1 MGRDVS
7 AARWLTLA
15 VLGFGAIAFL
25 AIRWRL
31 HGDALANPDIAGI
44 LYNAD
49 LILDGGLPYRDTAE
63 IKPPGAFGIVASA
76 TALLG
81 RGLGALQTF
90 YSGWLLLGAPA
101 IWVAAVGEGGAQR
114 RIAAA
119 IAVTVYLFY
128 IGMFTYNYSGWM
140 VPLYAWSFAAVVRG
154 LDRGGVVWPLVGG
167 ALATL
172 ATLTIQRAG
181 VLGPLAVVLWV
192 LACRRGAPGARPKT
206 LLLWI
211 AGAAAAAL
219 PLLAIYVVA
228 GHGGDLVAAV
238 LPFDTAN
245 EYAGAA
251 EGRSPWKL
259 LAAVLDQFIA
269 VFGLGAAVI
278 FCATAAHLG
287 LARRGLK
294 VERPIRGWLF
304 LAASVVGVGLGGAR
318 YYIHYLPQYV
328 PAVALLC
335 GDVALVAFV
344 GGAFGASRRAS
355 WLPRAMLA
363 VLAIVT
369 IKAGADVAGGRA
381 ERYEGRPAR
390 VGNGRTAPQ
399 VVGAIIAQQ
408 TSPEDRIF
416 VWGWS
421 AWPTYYWADRR
432 APGRVYKPLGTLTT
446 FNQNTSFALG
456 EGAKLRRGP
465 ALDAFLDEFNA
476 NAPVYVVVSN
486 SFTASFGSPHDPLLE
501 FTAFEQQLQREYRVE
516 QRIGDVVLLRRR
528 VE

>member
-1 MGRDVS
+1 M
-7 AARWLTLA
+7 
-15 VLGFGAIAFL
+15 LGLGVIAFV

-31 HGDALANPDIAGI
+31 HGDAVANPDIAGI

-63 IKPPGAFGIVASA
+63 IKPPGAFGIVAIA
-76 TALLG
+76 IALFG
-81 RGLGALQTF
+81 RGLGALQTV
-90 YSGWLLLGAPA
+90 YSGWLLLGALA
-101 IWVAAVGEGGAQR
+101 IWVAAVAEGGAKR

-119 IAVTVYLFY
+119 IAVAVYLFY

-140 VPLYAWSFAAVVRG
+140 VPLYACSFAAIVRG
-154 LDRGGVVWPLVGG
+154 LDRGGIVWPLLGG
-167 ALATL
+167 AFATL

-181 VLGPLAVVLWV
+181 VLGPLAVLLWV
-192 LACRRGAPGARPKT
+192 LACRRGAAGGRPKT

-211 AGAAAAAL
+211 IGATVAAL
-219 PLLAIYVVA
+219 PLLAVYTAA

-238 LPFDTAN
+238 LPFGTAN

-259 LAAVLDQFIA
+259 IGAVAEQFSA
-269 VFGLGAAVI
+269 VFRLGGVVI
-278 FCATAAHLG
+278 LCATAAHVG
-287 LARRGLK
+287 LARKR
-294 VERPIRGWLF
+294 VEVQRPVRGWLF

-335 GDVALVAFV
+335 GDVALVTFL
-344 GGAFGASRRAS
+344 GGAFGASRRTS
-355 WLPRAMLA
+355 WLPRALLA
-363 VLAIVT
+363 VLAVVT
-369 IKAGADVAGGRA
+369 IKAGADIRRGRA

-390 VGNGRTAPQ
+390 VGKGRTAPQ
-399 VVGAIIAQQ
+399 VVGTIIAQR

-465 ALDAFLDEFNA
+465 VLEAFLDEFNA
-476 NAPVYVVVSN
+476 NPPVYVVVSN
-486 SFTASFGSPHDPLLE
+486 SFTASFGSSHDPLLE
-501 FTAFEQQLQREYRVE
+501 FTDFEQQLQREYRVE
-516 QRIGDVVLLRRR
+516 QRVGDVVLLRRR
-528 VE
+528 GK